1 MNIIVSPFSAY
12 GEIAAPTSKSEAH
25 RMLICAALS
34 NKETHIGR
42 LPKCDDVAATVQALE
57 AIGTKITCENGDTLV
72 QPIREARKNA
82 ILNCR
87 ESGSTLRFLLP
98 IIWALGGGTLDGT
111 GSLKKRPLIDL
122 INAMKQHGAVF
133 SGDVLPF
140 SVNGAALGGVF
151 TLSGQVSSQFVS
163 GLLLAAPLLRDDVEI
178 RLTGT
183 LESASYVSL
192 TRRVMA
198 QFGVETEKT
207 ENGFFVRSG
216 QTYQSPKQIVVSGD
230 WSGAAFL
237 LAIGALGREVRL
249 TGLSADSEH
258 ADKKIMDFLR
268 QMGAEVSVDAHSVRA
283 KNPGMLHSI
292 TADVSQA
299 PDLAPVLGAL
309 MAHTE
314 GTSCLTG
321 IRRLRFKESDRA
333 KGIVRMVRAHG
344 AVAEEQEDR
353 LIIRGQPN
361 LRGGTVDGQ
370 NDHRLVMAAC
380 VAASACEQQC
390 TILDAQAVQKSYPN
404 FFDDFRALGGKIH
417 GIDLRK

>member
-12 GEIAAPTSKSEAH
+12 GEIAVPTSKSEAH

-34 NKETHIGR
+34 DRETRIDR
-42 LPKCDDVAATVQALE
+42 LPKCDDVTATVQVLE
-57 AIGTKITCENGDTLV
+57 AIGAKITCENGDTLV
-72 QPIREARKNA
+72 QPIREVHKNA
-82 ILNCR
+82 VLNCR

-98 IIWALGGGTLDGT
+98 IMWALGGGTLDGAE
-111 GSLKKRPLIDL
+111 SLKKRPLTDL
-122 INAMKQHGAVF
+122 MNAMKQHGAVF

-140 SVNGAALGGVF
+140 SVGGTASGGLF

-163 GLLLAAPLLRDDVEI
+163 GLLLAAPLLHDNVEI
-178 RLTGT
+178 RLTGA
-183 LESASYVSL
+183 LESASYVRL

-198 QFGVETEKT
+198 EFGVETEKT

-216 QTYQSPKQIVVSGD
+216 QAYQSPRQIAVSGD
-230 WSGAAFL
+230 WSGASFL
-237 LAIGALGREVRL
+237 LALGALGGEVRL

-268 QMGAEVSVDAHSVRA
+268 QMGAEVSADTHSVCA
-283 KNPGMLHSI
+283 KNAGRLHGI

-309 MAHTE
+309 MAHAE

-321 IRRLRFKESDRA
+321 IRRLRFKESNRA
-333 KGIVRMVRAHG
+333 QGIVRMVRALG
-344 AVAEEQEDR
+344 AEAEEQEDR
-353 LIIRGQPN
+353 LIIHGQSN

-380 VAASACEQQC
+380 VAASACRQPC
-390 TILDAQAVQKSYPN
+390 MVLDAQAVQKSYPH
-404 FFDDFRALGGKIH
+404 FFDDFQALGGKIH
-417 GIDLRK
+417 GIVLRT